1 MEQLASVPTPKE
13 QAEAA
18 RFPWFD
24 FAQNSPICR
33 EIPPMALAVRAV
45 LVIEYQVATAE
56 EHGEDGGMT
65 LLGLTRTLQALVQ
78 QGDYHA
84 VGDFLGA
91 LENLIPAHD
100 RRDWPGT

>member
-1 MEQLASVPTPKE
+1 MDKLAPVSTPQE
-13 QAEAA
+13 EAA
-18 RFPWFD
+18 SFPWFEFGHD
-24 FAQNSPICR
+24 SPVCKSVQ
-33 EIPPMALAVRAV
+33 PMALAVRAV

-78 QGDYHA
+78 QGDYHT

-91 LENLIPAHD
+91 LENTIPARD
-100 RRDWPGT
+100 RRDWPSK